1 MATQWRF
8 SFVLSISYRGR
19 CVVPLLSS
27 ELANGGVGRARARSW
42 SGCPILENL
51 TVSFSQ
57 IHRTYEATR
66 EISETVAADY
76 SGDKVLPAL
85 RDSDKSRESA
95 LEQGVWGKTC
105 TDTYADFFHLGGPE
119 AGWLVWSGG
128 L

>member
-1 MATQWRF
+1 M
-8 SFVLSISYRGR
+8 LSISYRGR

-57 IHRTYEATR
+57 IHRTDEATR

-76 SGDKVLPAL
+76 NAETFARAARRRKLAGLVRWLRAETRGALPRL
-85 RDSDKSRESA
+85 TPHPNRSA
-95 LEQGVWGKTC
+95 R
-105 TDTYADFFHLGGPE
+105 FP
-119 AGWLVWSGG
+119 
-128 L
+128 